1 MEVNEFLIII
11 GLPCPS
17 VIHSMTMVA
26 DDTFVKRSKKMHLSN
41 ENILGHSKQSR
52 LESLEGRWEMRTGFQ
67 KQSLAW
73 KVRVVVQRGE
83 GAQKCKI

>member
-1 MEVNEFLIII
+1 
-11 GLPCPS
+11 
-17 VIHSMTMVA
+17 
-26 DDTFVKRSKKMHLSN
+26 MHLSD

-73 KVRVVVQRGE
+73 KVRVLTE
-83 GAQKCKI
+83 GAQKQKKHKI